1 MAYDG
6 RIRIDTSLDN
16 RGITD
21 GLKTLKGEAG
31 KLAAKAGTAIAAG
44 LGLKKMIDMGA
55 DFESQMS
62 TVGAISLATAD
73 DMEMLN
79 EKAKQMGIDTVFSAT
94 EAGKAFEYMAMAGWK
109 TEQMMSGIEG
119 IMNLAA
125 ASGEDLGLVSDIV
138 TDAMTAFGLSAEES
152 GHFADVLAAAS
163 SNANTNV
170 GMMGDTFKYVAPV
183 AGAMKFSIE
192 DTAVAIGLMA
202 NAGIKASQAGTA
214 LRQVFTRLAKP
225 PKEAAE
231 AMEALNLSVTNADG
245 SFKPLMEIIEEMRDK
260 FSALTDEQKTM
271 YAAMLG
277 GQEAMSG
284 LLAIVNASEGDIS
297 KLSAAIDKADG
308 SAKKMAETKLDNL
321 HGQLTLLGSSAEGL
335 GIAVYEGIEN
345 PLKDA
350 VKVGIKSLNELS
362 GEIQSGDL
370 KKSVANIGALLGNGV
385 KLLSQ
390 ITSSVLPPLV
400 KTLGFIGNNLET
412 ITPLVIGIFGAM
424 KSYTVVLSATKAI
437 GKFNTAITAA
447 KVATSALGEKIAK
460 IAASQLSASVATA
473 ATNAAIGVASKKIGL
488 FGTAVGLLT
497 GKINIATAAQLAWN
511 AVQNANPVGLVI
523 ATTAALAGII
533 TAVVIATNKETEA
546 EKALREQNEKLLE
559 DTNERIK
566 AYGELKERQAES
578 VNASLAENEHIKTLA
593 DSLMSLA
600 DEDGRVTDAN
610 KARAEFI
617 LNQLNSALGT
627 EYKMTG
633 NQIQNYKDLQSEIY
647 KTIEAKK
654 LEILMSAQEEKY
666 KNAIQNKDKAEA
678 DMAAAWANGA
688 YALDL
693 IAEKQEKI
701 KEIQKELIALNNDPN
716 ASDFEITQKG
726 EELVRLNEQI
736 DALKETNKT
745 AIETYNKA
753 SEEYKNYAD
762 DIITYESAS
771 TMALAGQTDAAI
783 DYLSKQSGAFLTASA
798 AKEKYANDS
807 QRALTELGNQYLGS
821 LQATSIAFEQYL
833 KNPSD
838 ATLNYLKTALNN
850 LSSAKQEF
858 EKAGGDSAK
867 GFVNSMNGV
876 EISFKPFL
884 DKIKAQE
891 KDFNANGKYIPLGI
905 AQGIEEGKP
914 SAITA
919 AIKMIADILTATRN
933 AAEIKSPS
941 RLFKREVG
949 KYIPLGTAGGI
960 TENTNSA
967 VKAAVNMVDK
977 TVDGAAARI
986 IDTKYKLSDAA
997 KQAFDDLDLQLDF
1010 GFVGEADYYAE
1021 MARLRNEYIKKGTKE
1036 WWDYTKKIRDYKI
1049 KAYENAIDEYE
1060 NADDWYY
1067 NLKKKLTTLSAN
1079 DEAYIL
1085 QQKARRYKKYA
1096 DDVLSLDGISEE
1108 KRAELREK
1116 YIKQAENS
1124 YIDGYKTVYDSVKKT
1139 FDDLTDD
1146 IEDNIDDVKK
1156 MRDKLAKSFTDK
1168 NEFVQKVT
1176 FKGAGADGRDEIG
1189 YLLGDYDKQTGDLM
1203 KFNTLAESLKGKI
1216 PSKELFN
1223 MLVENGLDGIGELEY
1238 LDTLSPEKLEEA
1250 IEAWSK
1256 YRKLSGGVSDNVYGD
1271 QISDLEALKENA
1283 EQGFSEFV
1291 TTIQSGLSEF
1301 FGGIPDGF
1309 FDIGNESG
1317 EEFGNAFKTQFEN
1330 ILNTVKTTFS
1340 GIVNSFMPKFVF
1352 DANGAS
1358 LSSGNTSYTAN
1369 YYIQPS
1375 RGEST
1380 HQQIKAVNDAQ
1391 SYNKMRGGY

>member
-21 GLKTLKGEAG
+21 GLKALKGEAG

-284 LLAIVNASEGDIS
+284 LLAVVNASEGDIT

-370 KKSVANIGALLGNGV
+370 KKAVVNIGALLGNGV

-400 KTLGFIGNNLET
+400 KTLGFIGNHLET

-437 GKFNTAITAA
+437 GKINTLWKASKVIITEYTAA
-447 KVATSALGEKIAK
+447 LAVNSATAVTGATVSTLLT
-460 IAASQLSASVATA
+460 SQLTLQD
-473 ATNAAIGVASKKIGL
+473 I
-488 FGTAVGLLT
+488 AVGLLT
-497 GKINIATAAQLAWN
+497 RKISLATAAQWAWN
-511 AVQNANPVGLVI
+511 AAQNANPVGLVI
-523 ATTAALAGII
+523 ATAAALAGII

-566 AYGELKERQAES
+566 AYDELKERQTES

-617 LNQLNSALGT
+617 LNQLNNALGT

-666 KNAIQNKDKAEA
+666 KNAVQNKDKAEA
-678 DMAAAWANGA
+678 DMATAWANGGYVQEEIDKLTA
-688 YALDL
+688 TKNELQKQLDD
-693 IAEKQEKI
+693 
-701 KEIQKELIALNNDPN
+701 LNNQLAENYDDQIADKAREIN
-716 ASDFEITQKG
+716 TELSDATARI
-726 EELVRLNEQI
+726 EELQADNKE
-736 DALKETNKT
+736 ALEAYKTNSDLVK
-745 AIETYNKA
+745 
-753 SEEYKNYAD
+753 SYAD
-762 DIITYESAS
+762 DIVTYETAS
-771 TMALAGQTDAAI
+771 TLALSGQTNAAI
-783 DYLSKQSGAFLTASA
+783 DYLSKQNGAFLTASA

-807 QRALTELGNQYLGS
+807 QKALTELGNQYLGS

-891 KDFNANGKYIPLGI
+891 EDFKANGKYIPLGI
-905 AQGIEEGKP
+905 AQGIEDGKP

-949 KYIPLGTAGGI
+949 KYIPHGTADGI
-960 TENTNSA
+960 TENTNSV

-997 KQAFDDLDLQLDF
+997 KQAFDNLDLQLDF
-1010 GFVGEADYYAE
+1010 GFISEADYYAE
-1021 MARLRNEYIKKGTKE
+1021 MSRLRDEYIKKGTKE

-1096 DDVLSLDGISEE
+1096 DDVLSLEGISEE

-1124 YIDGYKTVYDSVKKT
+1124 YIDGYRTVYDSVKKT

-1176 FKGAGADGRDEIG
+1176 FRGAGADGKDEIG
-1189 YLLGDYDKQTGDLM
+1189 YLLGDYGKRTDDLM
-1203 KFNTLAESLKGKI
+1203 KFNTLAESLKSKI

-1223 MLVENGLDGIGELEY
+1223 MLVEKGLDGIGELEY
-1238 LDTLSPEKLEEA
+1238 LNTLSPEKLTEA
-1250 IEAWSK
+1250 IDAWSK

-1317 EEFGNAFKTQFEN
+1317 EEFGDAFKTQFEN

-1340 GIVNSFMPKFVF
+1340 DIINSFMPKFVF

-1358 LSSGNTSYTAN
+1358 LSSGNTTYTAN

-1380 HQQIKAVNDAQ
+1380 HQQIKAINDAQ

>member
-437 GKFNTAITAA
+437 GKINTLWKASKVIITEYTAA
-447 KVATSALGEKIAK
+447 LAVNSATAVTGATVSTLLT
-460 IAASQLSASVATA
+460 SQLTLQD
-473 ATNAAIGVASKKIGL
+473 I
-488 FGTAVGLLT
+488 AVGLLT
-497 GKINIATAAQLAWN
+497 RKISLATAAQWAWN
-511 AVQNANPVGLVI
+511 TAQNANPVGLVI

-566 AYGELKERQAES
+566 AYDELKERQTES

-617 LNQLNSALGT
+617 LNQLNNALGT
-627 EYKMTG
+627 EYALTG

-666 KNAIQNKDKAEA
+666 AEA
-678 DMAAAWANGA
+678 VKNITAAENAKTEAWANGA
-688 YALDL
+688 HVLTQLTEIEQKRQDL
-693 IAEKQEKI
+693 EKKAEEFRAIGNRDAIVGTQ
-701 KEIQKELIALNNDPN
+701 N
-716 ASDFEITQKG
+716 EITKLTAQY
-726 EELVRLNEQI
+726 NEI
-736 DALKETNKT
+736 YNANAA
-745 AIETYNKA
+745 AIEAYQKSSAEFETYAHDIEVYTEAATKA
-753 SEEYKNYAD
+753 Q
-762 DIITYESAS
+762 
-771 TMALAGQTDAAI
+771 AGQTDAAI
-783 DYLSKQSGAFLTASA
+783 KYLQTENGAYNDAAALKQ
-798 AKEKYANDS
+798 KYADDS
-807 QRALTELGNQYLGS
+807 AKQIEALGKLYMQDLENYNKALEAYN
-821 LQATSIAFEQYL
+821 
-833 KNPSD
+833 KNPSQ
-838 ATLNYLKTALNN
+838 YN
-850 LSSAKQEF
+850 LSNVENALKRLKESAADFQA
-858 EKAGGDSAK
+858 AGGDCAK
-867 GFVNSMNGV
+867 GFVNGANGV

-884 DKIKAQE
+884 DKIKVQE
-891 KDFNANGKYIPLGI
+891 KDFKTNGKYVSLGV
-905 AQGIEEGKP
+905 ADGIKEGKNNVIN
-914 SAITA
+914 SAVEVITDA
-919 AIKMIADILTATRN
+919 VKAMKDK
-933 AAEIKSPS
+933 AEIKSPS
-941 RLFKREVG
+941 RLCKREVG
-949 KYIPLGTAGGI
+949 KYIPLGTASGI

>member
-21 GLKTLKGEAG
+21 GLKALKGEAG

-400 KTLGFIGNNLET
+400 KTLGFIGNNLQT

-437 GKFNTAITAA
+437 GKINTLWKASKVIITEYTAA
-447 KVATSALGEKIAK
+447 LAVNSATAVTGATVSTLLT
-460 IAASQLSASVATA
+460 SQLTLQD
-473 ATNAAIGVASKKIGL
+473 I
-488 FGTAVGLLT
+488 AVGLLT
-497 GKINIATAAQLAWN
+497 RKISLATAAQLAWN
-511 AVQNANPVGLVI
+511 AVQNANPVGLAI

-566 AYGELKERQAES
+566 AYGELKERQTES

-678 DMAAAWANGA
+678 DMATAWANGA

-701 KEIQKELIALNNDPN
+701 KEIQEELIALNNDAN

-753 SEEYKNYAD
+753 SEEYKNYAN

-783 DYLSKQSGAFLTASA
+783 DYLSKQNGAFLTASA

-867 GFVNSMNGV
+867 GFVNSMNGI

-891 KDFNANGKYIPLGI
+891 EDFKANGKYIPLGI
-905 AQGIEEGKP
+905 AQGIEDGKP

-960 TENTNSA
+960 TENTNSV

-1096 DDVLSLDGISEE
+1096 DDVLSLEGISEE

-1139 FDDLTDD
+1139 FDDLTGD
-1146 IEDNIDDVKK
+1146 IEDNIDEIKK

-1168 NEFVQKVT
+1168 SEFVQKVT
-1176 FKGAGADGRDEIG
+1176 FKGAGADGKDEIG

-1203 KFNTLAESLKGKI
+1203 KFNTLAESLRSKI
-1216 PSKELFN
+1216 PSKELYN
-1223 MLVENGLDGIGELEY
+1223 MLVENGLDGIGKLEY
-1238 LDTLSPEKLEEA
+1238 LDTLSPEKLTEA
-1250 IEAWSK
+1250 VDAWSK
-1256 YRKLSGGVSDNVYGD
+1256 YRELSGGVSDNVYGS
-1271 QISDLEALKENA
+1271 QISDLEALKENSK
-1283 EQGFSEFV
+1283 QGFSEFV

-1309 FDIGNESG
+1309 FDIGTESG
-1317 EEFGNAFKTQFEN
+1317 EEFGDAFKTQFEN

-1340 GIVNSFMPKFVF
+1340 DIINSFMPKFVF

>member
-21 GLKTLKGEAG
+21 GLKALKGEAG

-284 LLAIVNASEGDIS
+284 LLAIVNASEGDIT

-345 PLKDA
+345 PLKDS

-400 KTLGFIGNNLET
+400 KTLGFIGNHLET

-437 GKFNTAITAA
+437 EKINTLWKASKVIIAEYTAA
-447 KVATSALGEKIAK
+447 LAVNSATAVTGATVSTLLT
-460 IAASQLSASVATA
+460 SQLTLQDV
-473 ATNAAIGVASKKIGL
+473 
-488 FGTAVGLLT
+488 AVGLLT
-497 GKINIATAAQLAWN
+497 RKISLATAAQWAWN
-511 AVQNANPVGLVI
+511 AAQNANPVGLAI
-523 ATTAALAGII
+523 AGAVALAGII

-546 EKALREQNEKLLE
+546 EKALCEQNEKLLE

-566 AYGELKERQAES
+566 AYGELKERQTES

-617 LNQLNSALGT
+617 LNQLNNALGT

-666 KNAIQNKDKAEA
+666 KNAIQNKDNAEA
-678 DMAAAWANGA
+678 DMATAWANGA

-701 KEIQKELIALNNDPN
+701 KEIQKELIALNNDAN

-783 DYLSKQSGAFLTASA
+783 DYLSKQNGAFLTASA

-891 KDFNANGKYIPLGI
+891 EDFKANGKYIPLGI
-905 AQGIEEGKP
+905 AQGIEDGKP

-941 RLFKREVG
+941 RLFKRKVG

-997 KQAFDDLDLQLDF
+997 KQAFDNLDLQFDF

-1096 DDVLSLDGISEE
+1096 DDVLSLEGISEE

-1139 FDDLTDD
+1139 FDDLTGDV
-1146 IEDNIDDVKK
+1146 EDNIDEIKK

-1168 NEFVQKVT
+1168 SEFVQKVT
-1176 FKGAGADGRDEIG
+1176 FKGAGADGKDEIG

-1203 KFNTLAESLKGKI
+1203 KFNTLAESLRSKI
-1216 PSKELFN
+1216 PSKELYN
-1223 MLVENGLDGIGELEY
+1223 MLVENGLDGIGKLEY
-1238 LDTLSPEKLEEA
+1238 LDTLSPEKLTEA
-1250 IEAWSK
+1250 VDAWSK
-1256 YRKLSGGVSDNVYGD
+1256 YRELSGGVSDNVYGS

-1283 EQGFSEFV
+1283 KQGFSEFV
-1291 TTIQSGLSEF
+1291 TTIQNGLSEF
-1301 FGGIPDGF
+1301 FDGIPDGF
-1309 FDIGNESG
+1309 FDIGTESG
-1317 EEFGNAFKTQFEN
+1317 EEFGDAFKTQFEN

-1340 GIVNSFMPKFVF
+1340 DIINSFMPKFVF

-1358 LSSGNTSYTAN
+1358 LSSGNTTYTAN

-1380 HQQIKAVNDAQ
+1380 HQQIKAINDAQ

>member
-21 GLKTLKGEAG
+21 GLKALKGEAG

-284 LLAIVNASEGDIS
+284 LLAIVNASEGDIT

-400 KTLGFIGNNLET
+400 KMLGFIGNNLQT

-437 GKFNTAITAA
+437 GKINTLWKASKVIITEYTAA
-447 KVATSALGEKIAK
+447 LAVNSATAVMGATVSTLLT
-460 IAASQLSASVATA
+460 SQLTLQD
-473 ATNAAIGVASKKIGL
+473 I
-488 FGTAVGLLT
+488 AVGLLT
-497 GKINIATAAQLAWN
+497 RKISLATAVQWAWN
-511 AVQNANPVGLVI
+511 AAQNANPVGLAI

-566 AYGELKERQAES
+566 AYDELKERQTES
-578 VNASLAENEHIKTLA
+578 VNASLAENVHIKTLA

-666 KNAIQNKDKAEA
+666 AEA
-678 DMAAAWANGA
+678 VKNITEAERAKTEAWANGA
-688 YALDL
+688 NMLTKLTEIEQKRQDL
-693 IAEKQEKI
+693 EKRANEFRAEGKWNAAGDTQ
-701 KEIQKELIALNNDPN
+701 KEIDKLTAQYNSIYN
-716 ASDFEITQKG
+716 ANAE
-726 EELVRLNEQI
+726 
-736 DALKETNKT
+736 
-745 AIETYNKA
+745 AIEAYKKASAEYETYARDMEVYAEAATMAQAGQTEAAIEYLQSESGAYESAAQIKQKYADDSTKQIEALGKIYMTDLENYNKA
-753 SEEYKNYAD
+753 L
-762 DIITYESAS
+762 ES
-771 TMALAGQTDAAI
+771 
-783 DYLSKQSGAFLTASA
+783 Y
-798 AKEKYANDS
+798 N
-807 QRALTELGNQYLGS
+807 
-821 LQATSIAFEQYL
+821 
-833 KNPSD
+833 KNPSQYN
-838 ATLNYLKTALNN
+838 LSNVETALKR
-850 LSSAKQEF
+850 LKESAADFQA
-858 EKAGGDSAK
+858 AGGECAK
-867 GFVNSMNGV
+867 GFVNGANGA
-876 EISFKPFL
+876 EISFEPFL
-884 DKIKAQE
+884 NKIKAQE
-891 KDFNANGKYIPLGI
+891 EEFKTNGKYVSLGV
-905 AQGIEEGKP
+905 AAGIKEGKNNVIN
-914 SAITA
+914 SAVEVITDA
-919 AIKMIADILTATRN
+919 VKAMKDK
-933 AAEIKSPS
+933 AEIKSPS

-960 TENTNSA
+960 TENTNSV

-997 KQAFDDLDLQLDF
+997 KQAFDNLDLQFDF
-1010 GFVGEADYYAE
+1010 GFISEADYYAE

-1096 DDVLSLDGISEE
+1096 DDVLSLEGISEE

-1139 FDDLTDD
+1139 FDDLTGD
-1146 IEDNIDDVKK
+1146 IEDNIDEIKK

-1168 NEFVQKVT
+1168 SEFVQKVT
-1176 FKGAGADGRDEIG
+1176 FKGAGADGKDEIG

-1203 KFNTLAESLKGKI
+1203 KFNTLAESLRSKI
-1216 PSKELFN
+1216 PSKELYN
-1223 MLVENGLDGIGELEY
+1223 MLVENGLDGIGKLEY
-1238 LDTLSPEKLEEA
+1238 LDTLSPEKLTEA
-1250 IEAWSK
+1250 VDAWSK
-1256 YRKLSGGVSDNVYGD
+1256 YRELSGGVSDNVYGS

-1283 EQGFSEFV
+1283 KQGFSEFV
-1291 TTIQSGLSEF
+1291 TTIQNGLSEF

-1309 FDIGNESG
+1309 FDIGTESG
-1317 EEFGNAFKTQFEN
+1317 EEFGDAFKTQFEN

-1340 GIVNSFMPKFVF
+1340 DIINSFMPKFVF

-1358 LSSGNTSYTAN
+1358 LSSGNTTYTAN

-1380 HQQIKAVNDAQ
+1380 HQQIKAINDAQ

>member
-21 GLKTLKGEAG
+21 GLKALKGEAG

-284 LLAIVNASEGDIS
+284 LLAVVNASEGDIT
-297 KLSAAIDKADG
+297 KLSAAIDNADG

-321 HGQLTLLGSSAEGL
+321 RGQLTLLGSSAEGL

-370 KKSVANIGALLGNGV
+370 KKAVANIGALLGSGV

-400 KTLGFIGNNLET
+400 KTLGFIGNNLQT

-473 ATNAAIGVASKKIGL
+473 ATNAAIDVASKKIGL

-511 AVQNANPVGLVI
+511 AVQNANPVGLAI
-523 ATTAALAGII
+523 AGAVALAGII

-566 AYGELKERQAES
+566 AYGELKERQTES

-666 KNAIQNKDKAEA
+666 AEA
-678 DMAAAWANGA
+678 VKNITEAERAKTEAWANGA
-688 YALDL
+688 NMLTKLTEIEQKRQDL
-693 IAEKQEKI
+693 EKRANEFRAEGKWNAAGDTQ
-701 KEIQKELIALNNDPN
+701 KEIDKLTAQYNSIYN
-716 ASDFEITQKG
+716 ANAE
-726 EELVRLNEQI
+726 
-736 DALKETNKT
+736 
-745 AIETYNKA
+745 AIEAYKKASAEYETYARDMEVYAEAAAMAQAGQTEAAIEYLQSESGAYESAAQIKQKYADDSAKQIEALGKIYMTDLENYNKA
-753 SEEYKNYAD
+753 LEAYN
-762 DIITYESAS
+762 
-771 TMALAGQTDAAI
+771 
-783 DYLSKQSGAFLTASA
+783 
-798 AKEKYANDS
+798 
-807 QRALTELGNQYLGS
+807 
-821 LQATSIAFEQYL
+821 
-833 KNPSD
+833 KNPSQYN
-838 ATLNYLKTALNN
+838 LSNVETALKR
-850 LSSAKQEF
+850 LKESAADFQA
-858 EKAGGDSAK
+858 AGGECAK
-867 GFVNSMNGV
+867 GFVNGANGA
-876 EISFKPFL
+876 EISFEPFL
-884 DKIKAQE
+884 NKIKAQE
-891 KDFNANGKYIPLGI
+891 EEFKTNGKYVSLGV
-905 AQGIEEGKP
+905 AAGIKEGENDVIN
-914 SAITA
+914 SAVEVITDA
-919 AIKMIADILTATRN
+919 VKAMKDK
-933 AAEIKSPS
+933 AEIKSPS
-941 RLFKREVG
+941 RLCKREVG
-949 KYIPLGTAGGI
+949 KYIPLGTADGI
-960 TENTNSA
+960 TENTNSV

-997 KQAFDDLDLQLDF
+997 KQAFDNLDLQLDF
-1010 GFVGEADYYAE
+1010 GFISEADYYAE

-1096 DDVLSLDGISEE
+1096 DDVLSLEGISEE

-1124 YIDGYKTVYDSVKKT
+1124 YIDGYRTVYDSVKKT

-1176 FKGAGADGRDEIG
+1176 FKGAGADGKDEIG
-1189 YLLGDYDKQTGDLM
+1189 YLLGDYGKRTDDLM
-1203 KFNTLAESLKGKI
+1203 KFNTLAESLKSKI

-1223 MLVENGLDGIGELEY
+1223 MLVENGLDGIGKLEY
-1238 LDTLSPEKLEEA
+1238 LDTLSPEKLTEA
-1250 IEAWSK
+1250 VDAWSK
-1256 YRKLSGGVSDNVYGD
+1256 YRELSGGVSDNVYGD

-1283 EQGFSEFV
+1283 KQGFSEFV

-1309 FDIGNESG
+1309 FDIGTESG
-1317 EEFGNAFKTQFEN
+1317 EEFGDAFKTQFEN

-1340 GIVNSFMPKFVF
+1340 DIVNSFMPKFVF

-1358 LSSGNTSYTAN
+1358 LSSGNTTYTAN

-1380 HQQIKAVNDAQ
+1380 HQQIKAINDAQ

>member
-21 GLKTLKGEAG
+21 GLKALKGEAG

-400 KTLGFIGNNLET
+400 KTLGFIGNNLQT

-437 GKFNTAITAA
+437 GKINTLWKASKVIITEYTAA
-447 KVATSALGEKIAK
+447 LAVNSATAVTGATVSTLLT
-460 IAASQLSASVATA
+460 SQLTLQD
-473 ATNAAIGVASKKIGL
+473 I
-488 FGTAVGLLT
+488 AVGLLT
-497 GKINIATAAQLAWN
+497 RKISLATAAQLAWN
-511 AVQNANPVGLVI
+511 AVQNANPVGLAI

-566 AYGELKERQAES
+566 AYGELKERQTES

-678 DMAAAWANGA
+678 DMATAWANGA

-701 KEIQKELIALNNDPN
+701 KEIQEELIALNNDAN

-753 SEEYKNYAD
+753 SEEYKNYAN

-783 DYLSKQSGAFLTASA
+783 DYLSKQNGAFLTASA

-867 GFVNSMNGV
+867 GFVNSMNGI

-891 KDFNANGKYIPLGI
+891 EDFKANGKYIPLGI
-905 AQGIEEGKP
+905 AQGIEDGKP

-960 TENTNSA
+960 TENTNSV

-1096 DDVLSLDGISEE
+1096 DDVLSLEGISEE

-1139 FDDLTDD
+1139 FDDLTGD

-1176 FKGAGADGRDEIG
+1176 FKGAGADGKDEIS
-1189 YLLGDYDKQTGDLM
+1189 YLLGDYGKRTDDLM
-1203 KFNTLAESLKGKI
+1203 KFNTLAESLKSKI

-1238 LDTLSPEKLEEA
+1238 LDTLSPEKLAEA
-1250 IEAWSK
+1250 IEAWSE
-1256 YRKLSGGVSDNVYGD
+1256 YRKLSGGVSDNVYGS

-1283 EQGFSEFV
+1283 KQGFSEFV

-1309 FDIGNESG
+1309 FDIGTESG
-1317 EEFGNAFKTQFEN
+1317 EEFGDAFKTQFEN

-1340 GIVNSFMPKFVF
+1340 DIVNSFMPKFVF

-1358 LSSGNTSYTAN
+1358 LSSGNTTYTAN

-1380 HQQIKAVNDAQ
+1380 HQQLKAINNAQ

>member
-245 SFKPLMEIIEEMRDK
+245 SFKPLMEIIEEMREK

-400 KTLGFIGNNLET
+400 KTLGFIGNNLQT

-437 GKFNTAITAA
+437 GKINTLWKASKVIITEYTAA
-447 KVATSALGEKIAK
+447 LAVNSATAVTGATVSTLLT
-460 IAASQLSASVATA
+460 SQLTLQD
-473 ATNAAIGVASKKIGL
+473 I
-488 FGTAVGLLT
+488 AVGLLT
-497 GKINIATAAQLAWN
+497 RKISLATAAQWAWN
-511 AVQNANPVGLVI
+511 AAQNANPVGLVI

-654 LEILMSAQEEKY
+654 LEILMSAQEKKY

-1124 YIDGYKTVYDSVKKT
+1124 SIDG
-1139 FDDLTDD
+1139 
-1146 IEDNIDDVKK
+1146 
-1156 MRDKLAKSFTDK
+1156 
-1168 NEFVQKVT
+1168 
-1176 FKGAGADGRDEIG
+1176 
-1189 YLLGDYDKQTGDLM
+1189 
-1203 KFNTLAESLKGKI
+1203 
-1216 PSKELFN
+1216 
-1223 MLVENGLDGIGELEY
+1223 
-1238 LDTLSPEKLEEA
+1238 
-1250 IEAWSK
+1250 
-1256 YRKLSGGVSDNVYGD
+1256 
-1271 QISDLEALKENA
+1271 
-1283 EQGFSEFV
+1283 
-1291 TTIQSGLSEF
+1291 
-1301 FGGIPDGF
+1301 
-1309 FDIGNESG
+1309 
-1317 EEFGNAFKTQFEN
+1317 
-1330 ILNTVKTTFS
+1330 
-1340 GIVNSFMPKFVF
+1340 
-1352 DANGAS
+1352 
-1358 LSSGNTSYTAN
+1358 
-1369 YYIQPS
+1369 
-1375 RGEST
+1375 
-1380 HQQIKAVNDAQ
+1380 
-1391 SYNKMRGGY
+1391 